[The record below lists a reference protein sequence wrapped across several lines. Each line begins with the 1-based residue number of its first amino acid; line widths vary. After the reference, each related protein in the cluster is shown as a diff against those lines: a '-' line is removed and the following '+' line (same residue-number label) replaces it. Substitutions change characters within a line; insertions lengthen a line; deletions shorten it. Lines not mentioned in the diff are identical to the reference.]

1 MKLILN
7 MWSSYSVT
15 FEIDNLVINVL
26 QFLLLYYPPFDFQ
39 SAQNCLTVN
48 GFLYTVVL
56 DILVGGIE
64 LKMLVTF

>member
-1 MKLILN
+1 M
-7 MWSSYSVT
+7 T

-26 QFLLLYYPPFDFQ
+26 QFLLLYYPPFDLQ

-48 GFLYTVVL
+48 GFLYTVVF